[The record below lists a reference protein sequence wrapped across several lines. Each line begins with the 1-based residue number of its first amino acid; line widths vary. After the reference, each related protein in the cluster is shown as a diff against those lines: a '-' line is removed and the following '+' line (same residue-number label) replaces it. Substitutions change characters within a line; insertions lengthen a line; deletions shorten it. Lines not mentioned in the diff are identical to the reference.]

1 MAIVNF
7 VRDYERIAKFQLG
20 RYVGMKGPG
29 LVWIIPI
36 IQSGN
41 KVDTREQFFD
51 VPPQRNITR
60 DNAGVDVDFVV
71 YLRVM
76 EPERTVLE
84 VRDYLGAA
92 RQLATTTLRAVI
104 GEMALD
110 EVLSRRDD
118 INDAMQV
125 KLDEVTNRWG
135 VKVTAVEIREVE
147 PPPAIAEAMTRQMS
161 AERTRRAQITES
173 EGTRDAQIN
182 VADGQRQ
189 AAILAAEGDKRGQIL
204 RAEGNKESQ
213 ILDAQGYADALD
225 LINNA
230 AAAAHA
236 NTMGLQY
243 LEAMKVL
250 GEGQS
255 TKWIIPMELT
265 SVARSIGARLGVLSA
280 TAAVSDNDDDDNA

>member
-1 MAIVNF
+1 MAILNM
-7 VRDYERIAKFQLG
+7 VRDYESIAKFQLG

-36 IQSGN
+36 IQAGT
-41 KVDTREQFFD
+41 KVDMREQYFD
-51 VPPQRNITR
+51 VPPQRNITA

-71 YLRVM
+71 YLRVVD
-76 EPERTVLE
+76 PERTVLE

-104 GEMALD
+104 GELSLD

-118 INDAMQV
+118 INDQMQV
-125 KLDEVTNRWG
+125 KLDDVTNRWG
-135 VKVTAVEIREVE
+135 VKVTAVEIREIE

-173 EGTRDAQIN
+173 EGSRDAQIN
-182 VADGQRQ
+182 VAEGERQ
-189 AAILAAEGDKRGQIL
+189 AAILEAEGEKQAQIL
-204 RAEGNKESQ
+204 RAEGHREAQ
-213 ILDAQGYADALD
+213 ILEAQGYADALNS
-225 LINNA
+225 INTA
-230 AAAAHA
+230 AQVAHG

-243 LEAMKVL
+243 LETLRNLANSD
-250 GEGQS
+250 S

-265 SVARSIGARLGVLSA
+265 NAARTIAERLGVGVASGNGNNN
-280 TAAVSDNDDDDNA
+280 DNNG

>member
-1 MAIVNF
+1 MAIINF

-29 LVWIIPI
+29 LVWLVPI

-41 KVDTREQFFD
+41 KVDMRELYFD

-104 GEMALD
+104 GEMILD
-110 EVLSRRDD
+110 DVLSRRDD
-118 INDAMQV
+118 INAAMQV

-135 VKVTAVEIREVE
+135 VKVTAVEIREIE
-147 PPPAIAEAMTRQMS
+147 PPPAIQEAMTRQMS

-182 VADGQRQ
+182 VSEGQKR
-189 AAILAAEGDKRGQIL
+189 AAILEAEGEREAQVL
-204 RAEGNKESQ
+204 RADGHRE
-213 ILDAQGYADALD
+213 AQALEARGYAQALET
-225 LINNA
+225 INA
-230 AAAAHA
+230 AAATAHG

-243 LEAMKVL
+243 LEMMKTL
-250 GEGQS
+250 GDGAS
-255 TKWIIPMELT
+255 TKWVIPMELT
-265 SVARSIGARLGVLSA
+265 NAARAIADRLGVSSVNPPP
-280 TAAVSDNDDDDNA
+280 TNG